1 MKIISGISSGFGEA
15 YLRVEVKET
24 VVFEPQQ
31 KHLVLLHILFHQGP
45 GRVQPPVRRRWIEH
59 LNISSFL
66 TFKTKQNKTSTT
78 KLVSPLVDFRFIQKW
93 LGLVEFDQDVWRGDW
108 LADSEDAGVT
118 FRERAVPEPGGG
130 GRQRAAV
137 PGVIG
142 RGHCLAVQAWT
153 GVDAP

>member
-1 MKIISGISSGFGEA
+1 MKKISEISSGFGES
-15 YLRVEVKET
+15 YLGVEVKET

-45 GRVQPPVRRRWIEH
+45 GRVQPPERRRWIER

-66 TFKTKQNKTSTT
+66 TFKTKTKRSTT

-108 LADSEDAGVT
+108 LADSEDAGVA
-118 FRERAVPEPGGG
+118 FGERAVPEPGGG

-137 PGVIG
+137 SGVIG
-142 RGHCLAVQAWT
+142 RGHCLAVQAWA